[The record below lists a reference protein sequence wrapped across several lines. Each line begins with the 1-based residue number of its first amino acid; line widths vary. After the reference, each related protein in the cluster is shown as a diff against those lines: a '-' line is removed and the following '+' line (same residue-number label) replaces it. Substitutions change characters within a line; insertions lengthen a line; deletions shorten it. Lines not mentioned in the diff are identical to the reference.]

1 VTVEQGSGE
10 SLAQKTTKLLRTFAA
25 NPIGVSRSLPAEVR
39 QKHGSIKYSAAE
51 VDENWYQHLHDLL
64 VAQWPCPESEKLDL
78 LMADIAE
85 RLKSHGLATG
95 RGTYGWY
102 SDAEITLAR
111 AVWCAARHIRPEVV
125 IETGVAHGVTTRI
138 VLEALNKN
146 DRGHLWSIDLPH
158 PLDDR
163 LHDQTG
169 VAVTDECRSRWTYLE
184 GASRQ
189 QLPPLVPRVGQV
201 SLFIHDSLHTA
212 KNTLFEMEQA
222 ASAMRPGGVML
233 IDDIKSHL
241 GFATFAKRHPEYRT
255 IVCETEDKI
264 GMFGIAV
271 NTSPALGDTEI

>member
-1 VTVEQGSGE
+1 M
-10 SLAQKTTKLLRTFAA
+10 A
-25 NPIGVSRSLPAEVR
+25 
-39 QKHGSIKYSAAE
+39 
-51 VDENWYQHLHDLL
+51 
-64 VAQWPCPESEKLDL
+64 WP
-78 LMADIAE
+78 
-85 RLKSHGLATG
+85 RG

-111 AVWCAARHIRPEVV
+111 AVWCTARHIRPQVV

-138 VLEALNKN
+138 ILEAMNMN

-158 PLDDR
+158 PLDHR

-169 VAVTDECRSRWTYLE
+169 VAATDEFRPRWTYRE

-189 QLPPLVPRVGQV
+189 QLPPVISKVGNV
-201 SLFIHDSLHTA
+201 DLFVHDSLHTA

-271 NTSPALGDTEI
+271 SASPALTDAQI